1 MSAHT
6 LVPLSLTIN
15 KLNKLKV
22 FRFWAYAWDY
32 EGFQKF
38 QLQMLLGVLRSTSSY
53 WGEEKF
59 LVFQAY
65 VQQLSAI

>member
-6 LVPLSLTIN
+6 LVPLSFTIN

-38 QLQMLLGVLRSTSSY
+38 QLQMLLGVLRSISSY
-53 WGEEKF
+53 
-59 LVFQAY
+59 
-65 VQQLSAI
+65 